1 MWIVPSCVY
10 WSSFAFLGYTYVGYP
25 LGIHL
30 LSRVRERPVRRAPIE
45 PSLTVVLACHN
56 EEAHIERKLENLLA
70 LDYPKEKLQVIVVS
84 DGSTDRTEE
93 IVARFSGRAV
103 ELLSLPHGG
112 KAAALNAG
120 LERAHGELVVFAD
133 VRQRVSEDALRLAAS
148 FFADPRVGGV
158 VGELVLEAK
167 QGPGVYW
174 AYEKV
179 IRVAEGKVDSVVGG
193 SGCFT
198 AIRRHLFRRLPEDA
212 LLDDVF
218 IPMQIVLQGYRVLY
232 RPEIKVYDREASVS
246 GEFARKARTLA
257 GNFQILAQVPE
268 LLDPRKNRLLL
279 EYLSHKVFRLA
290 APFALCALFS
300 SNVVLVASGAPG
312 WPFYVL
318 TLAGQLA
325 VYGLAL
331 RGALAGGED
340 AGRLARVCHTFV
352 TLNVAAV
359 EGLRRYLKGDLGWS
373 TVRHAE
379 RTEA

>member
-30 LSRVRERPVRRAPIE
+30 LSRIRERPVRRAAIE
-45 PSLTVVLACHN
+45 PSVTVILPCYN
-56 EEAHIERKLENLLA
+56 EEAHLERKLETLLA
-70 LDYPKEKLQVIVVS
+70 LDYPKEKLQIIVVS
-84 DGSTDRTEE
+84 DGSSDGTEE
-93 IVARFSGRAV
+93 IASRYAGRAV
-103 ELLSLPHGG
+103 ELLSLPHRG
-112 KAAALNAG
+112 KAVAINAG
-120 LERAHGELVVFAD
+120 LERAHGEVVLFAD
-133 VRQRVSEDALRLAAS
+133 ARQRVPEDAVRLAVS

-158 VGELVLEAK
+158 VGELVLETR

-174 AYEKV
+174 AYEKI

-198 AIRRHLFRRLPEDA
+198 AIRRHLFRRLPEDS

-232 RPEIKVYDREASVS
+232 RPEIKVYDREASVA

-257 GNFQILAQVPE
+257 GNFQLLGDLPE

-279 EYLSHKVFRLA
+279 EFLSHKVFRLVTPLA
-290 APFALCALFS
+290 LGTLFA
-300 SNVVLVASGAPG
+300 SNVLLVVTLAPG
-312 WPFYVL
+312 WPFYAL
-318 TLAGQLA
+318 TLAGQLV
-325 VYGLAL
+325 VYGLAGC
-331 RGALAGGED
+331 GALAGEK
-340 AGRLARVCHTFV
+340 AGWLPRVCHTFV
-352 TLNVAAV
+352 TLNLAAV
-359 EGLRRYLKGDLGWS
+359 EGFRRYLKGDLGWT

-379 RTEA
+379 SVEA